1 MRYHLKYGRQEIGF
15 DLARPAT
22 EFLASPSPQLVQ
34 NDEIAIIEQALDR
47 PVGSLPLE
55 QIVRKGEKTCIVV
68 PDRTRVCRAS
78 VFLPRLL
85 ARLNACGI
93 TDQDI
98 TILMANGSHR
108 KNTAAE
114 QIEILGKTVVDR
126 IRIIEHDAQDAT
138 ALVHLG
144 ETDRG
149 TQVFINKNLI
159 RAERIILTGGVL
171 HHYFAGFGGGPKLV
185 CPGCAG
191 YATIVQNHR
200 FTIHP
205 YFQALHP
212 ACYEGNFDE
221 NPVHLDI
228 RDTVKFVTVD
238 FSLHVVTDS
247 DGLISQAFAGELYQ
261 AHQQACQ
268 TVHAHHS
275 IAYRQKTDLVIADS
289 GGYPKDLN
297 YIQVHKALHHAF
309 ELVKPGGALILLA
322 ECRDGIGSG
331 TFLEWFD
338 GAPDLATMHQRL
350 LAGFKI
356 NGNTALATK
365 IKTDAAHII
374 LVSGMDA
381 ELVKMLGMFPADS
394 IETALELARTYLPA
408 SFTTTVFPNA
418 ALYLPVHEF
427 LPETTDSTRQEEIL
441 AEALL
446 FVKERL
452 GENITGH
459 DWWHAWRVWHLAQ
472 KIMQHEGG
480 DPLIIQLA
488 ALLHDVV
495 DWKNI
500 DSNSLSEKQ
509 LVRDWLWLKQLP
521 KATIHH
527 ITEII
532 DSMSFKGAGVATEMH
547 SLEGQIVQDADRLDA
562 MGAIGIARTFAFGA
576 VKGRPIFLPEEPA
589 QFHETEAEYRT
600 SHGTSLNHF
609 YEKLLLLHER
619 LNTGTA
625 KKIGAGRH
633 EFLQTYLLRFLEE
646 WNGEDYRKEV

>member
-1 MRYHLKYGRQEIGF
+1 MHFDLKYGQQGIGV
-15 DLARPAT
+15 DLPEPVT
-22 EFLASPSPQLVQ
+22 EFLVSPSQPTAR
-34 NDEIAIIEQALDR
+34 NDEIAIIENAFDH

-85 ARLNACGI
+85 ARLNTCGI
-93 TDQDI
+93 ADQDI

-108 KNTAAE
+108 KNTTAE
-114 QIEILGKTVVDR
+114 QIEILGKAVVDR
-126 IRIIEHDAQDAT
+126 IRVIEHDAQDVAS
-138 ALVHLG
+138 LVHLG
-144 ETDRG
+144 ETERG
-149 TQVFINKNLI
+149 TPVYINRYLI

-191 YATIVQNHR
+191 YETIVQNHR

-205 YFQALHP
+205 FFHALHP

-238 FSLHVVTDS
+238 FTLHVVTD
-247 DGLISQAFAGELYQ
+247 DAGFISQAFAGELYP
-261 AHQQACQ
+261 AHQLACQ
-268 TVHAHHS
+268 AVHEKHTIHF
-275 IAYRQKTDLVIADS
+275 RQKADLVIADS

-309 ELVKPGGALILLA
+309 ELVKSGGVLILLA
-322 ECRDGIGSG
+322 ECRDGIGSK

-338 GAPDLATMHQRL
+338 GAPDLATMHRRL
-350 LAGFKI
+350 LEGFKI

-365 IKTDAAHII
+365 IKADAAHII

-381 ELVKMLGMFPADS
+381 AIVKKLGLFPADS
-394 IETALELARTYLPA
+394 ITTALEMARAHLPA

-427 LPETTDSTRQEEIL
+427 YPETTDSARQEEIL

-452 GENITGH
+452 GENVTGH
-459 DWWHAWRVWHLAQ
+459 DWWHAWRVWRLAQ
-472 KIMQHEGG
+472 KIMQFEGG

-509 LVRDWLWLKQLP
+509 LVRDWLWLRQLP
-521 KATIHH
+521 KATIYR

-532 DSMSFKGAGVATEMH
+532 DSMSFKGAGVPTEMQ

-576 VKGRPIFLPEEPA
+576 VKGRPIFLPDEPA
-589 QFHETEAEYRT
+589 QFHETEAEYRA
-600 SHGTSLNHF
+600 SRGTSLNHF

-646 WNGEDYRKEV
+646 WNGEDYRNED